1 MAEALAI
8 SAANLDIIEKNLD
21 AVANELSGVMTNV
34 SSVNHQVNNVEAK
47 VESLNDEVKNLVKEI
62 RETTIMTN
70 ARQSIMYN
78 NEQIEKR
85 FGYYDSVRRTTESL
99 IGAIENSNISKN
111 SLIKLRE
118 EIILNN
124 PNYWLTN
131 ALACVL
137 SWLLNDKDNA
147 NKEMNNALKINN
159 TKSSIFFCLINLR
172 FKRIQTSMNWLNRY
186 LQNQDPTNLD
196 KDFVTVLDLIASGT
210 FGDAEKEIAL
220 NKIKQW
226 FTRLASQPT
235 IKDKAIEKW
244 EQYFDDNEDKK
255 VTMPI
260 LDIYCTNS
268 KTLKTNLG
276 ITSSYL
282 NVLNNLKEITMKE
295 YSHKDI
301 NVILNELIYNYEE
314 NENIYQSDNLKNN
327 LIIECNGNRE
337 EAQELFDRQQQIYQE
352 KVDLITLLTNITI
365 YHQEYKVSNE
375 TQKLA
380 LALSKEYIKEAIN
393 NINAKIYKGD
403 INIKIDDFN
412 TKTKDGKNREE
423 IAFDLENYLN
433 NKYNDDNK
441 DLIIKLII
449 INILGI
455 IGIFITLK
463 NRLLSSLIIVI
474 LILGDIILL
483 IKLHKKT
490 VLQNELKRIE
500 DNNLQKYLEMITA
513 ETIEYQNM
521 ITGDYIELEN
531 LNSFLDNLRVDSF
544 INSNNERNIE
554 IGD

>member
-282 NVLNNLKEITMKE
+282 NVLNNLKEITMKD

-352 KVDLITLLTNITI
+352 KIDLITLLTNITI

-463 NRLLSSLIIVI
+463 NRLLSSLIIAI

-500 DNNLQKYLEMITA
+500 ENNLQKYLEMITA

>member
-235 IKDKAIEKW
+235 VKDKAIEKW

-282 NVLNNLKEITMKE
+282 NVLNNLKEITMKD

-463 NRLLSSLIIVI
+463 NRLLSSLIIAI

-500 DNNLQKYLEMITA
+500 ENNLQKYLEMITA